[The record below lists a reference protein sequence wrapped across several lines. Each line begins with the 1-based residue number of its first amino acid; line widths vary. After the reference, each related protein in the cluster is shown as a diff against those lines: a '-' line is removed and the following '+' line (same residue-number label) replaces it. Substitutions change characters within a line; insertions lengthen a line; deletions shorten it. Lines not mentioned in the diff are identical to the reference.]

1 MFLFQFLQNISI
13 PKIYHFF
20 TFLQDRPWFLVL
32 PFFLLFLLRRA
43 NFAKREAGL
52 KRDAAC
58 ENFCW
63 SVGLN
68 LRTSCLA
75 RSTDGAPWSFRAK
88 WKQGREREWL
98 NEWEWSK
105 YTYRQTWFNP
115 FIPKQDFRQRWSL
128 SRSFVF
134 PYFASPWAKTLTA
147 SSRLGEMVWQHHHQH
162 LPQRPQQRTTTR
174 KTTTTTTKT
183 KTTPKNG
190 TSSSANNEPHK

>member
-1 MFLFQFLQNISI
+1 MFLFQFSQNISI

-98 NEWEWSK
+98 NEWEWLK
-105 YTYRQTWFNP
+105 YTYKQTWLTLSFP
-115 FIPKQDFRQRWSL
+115 SKTSDKDDLCQDPLLFVTLRRHGPRLWPPLRDLGRWCDNTIINIFLNDHSN
-128 SRSFVF
+128 
-134 PYFASPWAKTLTA
+134 
-147 SSRLGEMVWQHHHQH
+147 GQQHGAEQQQH
-162 LPQRPQQRTTTR
+162 DFGQQQQQ
-174 KTTTTTTKT
+174 
-183 KTTPKNG
+183 
-190 TSSSANNEPHK
+190 PHNR